1 MVYNIL
7 SSGESITSIPG
18 TVKKSYLSY
27 SIAPNIPQV
36 LRLSNFGAATF
47 VRLTL
52 YRNGTVMQPLQ
63 VDLRGTLMHADLD
76 LSVFAAAD
84 ENILSQLRTVQ
95 SDSIRHWIL
104 CEEFSGGSPLNSIT
118 IGVNLIPSPHIG
130 QLRMSNGFENLF
142 TKSLGEPSNVSPWDT
157 TTLVSDKPSR
167 DFGFLDAREVTFR
180 LKTGSGRAGFFISA
194 GNYRNLPPISDTFS
208 VSIYFK
214 NGSSRGMS
222 LYLELRD
229 PVTNELVKN
238 YSYRIEPGE
247 GGLYKWEGI
256 KGRSSD
262 GVGTPRSCRVQF
274 YAATNDSV
282 PSTEDITFEWCKMS
296 MYRGNC
302 AMLWTPNPI
311 DAGGLEVKE
320 RDPSI
325 YMIGALTDYRD
336 GYKVAPVDTVLAM
349 SPEQGLPFKD
359 RFFWGTN
366 PYDYSTASSK
376 KSIYT
381 EMVGGKGGLT
391 MLTDQGFISNMPG
404 QDDYDGA
411 HIRITNIDGVKTYG
425 WCNYRKMPNLPPQNN
440 RIGINWLNT
449 VGSYD
454 QMYFENYTVKPVMT
468 SAGPGVAAVLS
479 YYDVTVTGV
488 IDWNSELAYQA
499 LTQSAHIRI
508 MTPQQPFV
516 YCIGELIGSNFTYL
530 DGSSKTKPITLRFK
544 AIPSK
549 LL

>member
-18 TVKKSYLSY
+18 TVKRSYLSY

-52 YRNGTVMQPLQ
+52 YRNGAVMQPLQ

-84 ENILSQLRTVQ
+84 ENILSQLREVQ
-95 SDSIRHWIL
+95 SDSIRHWVL
-104 CEEFSGGSPLNSIT
+104 CEEFNGGQPLNSIT
-118 IGVNLIPSPHIG
+118 IGVNLIPSPGIG

-142 TKSLGEPSNVSPWDT
+142 TRSLGEPLNISRGAST
-157 TTLVSDKPSR
+157 TIVSDNPSR
-167 DFGFLDAREVTFR
+167 EFDFLDTREVTFR
-180 LKTGSGRAGFFISA
+180 LTKETGWPFVYIFPANHASP
-194 GNYRNLPPISDTFS
+194 PPIGDTFS
-208 VSIYFK
+208 ASIYFK
-214 NGSSRGMS
+214 NGSDTP
-222 LYLELRD
+222 LELRLRIFD
-229 PVTNELVKN
+229 PDGKFLKDYPRTVDPNT
-238 YSYRIEPGE
+238 
-247 GGLYKWEGI
+247 GGLFKWEGI
-256 KGRSSD
+256 PGRSSD
-262 GVGTPRSCRVQF
+262 GVGTPRANRVGF
-274 YAATNDSV
+274 LVITKSSV
-282 PSTEDITFEWCKMS
+282 PSTTNITFEWCRMS

-381 EMVGGKGGLT
+381 EMKGGKGGLT

-411 HIRITNIDGVKTYG
+411 HVRITNIDGVKTYG
-425 WCNYRKMPNLPPQNN
+425 WCSYRKMPNLPPQSN

-468 SAGPGVAAVLS
+468 SGGPGVAAVLS
-479 YYDVTVTGV
+479 HYEVTVTGV

-508 MTPQQPFV
+508 MTPQRPFV
-516 YCIGELIGSNFTYL
+516 YCLGEIIGSNFTYL

-544 AIPSK
+544 AFPSK